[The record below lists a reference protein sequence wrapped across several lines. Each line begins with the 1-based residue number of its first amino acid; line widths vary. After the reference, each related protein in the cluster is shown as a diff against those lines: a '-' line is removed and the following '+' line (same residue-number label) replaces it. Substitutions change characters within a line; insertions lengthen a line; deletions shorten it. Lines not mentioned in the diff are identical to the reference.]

1 MFKQLLLTASISL
14 ALCTEALAGGV
25 QHIGKRQAQGLSGTP
40 AQVSLHKGYA
50 DTLIDFRGIDEY
62 VRQVNLGDN
71 SRILINSDDP
81 TCLSSAAQRSE
92 KVCQA
97 KILYLKQIKAT
108 PVEGSYTAPWT
119 TLNVITDSHTYVFR
133 IFYKSGSPEKTIYKV
148 MEDGTDKEG
157 QPSLLDQ
164 YFVMRQGYTFG
175 REQGY
180 IPDQLREPLGNFLEA
195 VRGGTT
201 VADAAK
207 QYNISE
213 KAVKKLELLGHMQ
226 ELEAKQ

>member
-50 DTLIDFRGIDEY
+50 DTLIDFRGINEY

-71 SRILINSDDP
+71 SRIVINSDDP
-81 TCLSSAAQRSE
+81 TCLSSIAQRSE
-92 KVCQA
+92 NPCQA
-97 KILYLKQIKAT
+97 KILYLKQIEAM
-108 PVEGSYTAPWT
+108 PVEGLYTAPWT
-119 TLNVITDSHTYVFR
+119 ELKVITDNHIYVFQ
-133 IFYKSGSPEKTIYKV
+133 IVYKSGSPKKTIYKV

-180 IPDQLREPLGNFLEA
+180 ITDQLREPLGNFLEA
-195 VRGGTT
+195 VRGGTN
-201 VADAAK
+201 VAEAAK
-207 QYNISE
+207 QHNISE
-213 KAVKKLELLGHMQ
+213 NAVKKLELLGQMQ
-226 ELEAKQ
+226 ELEKK